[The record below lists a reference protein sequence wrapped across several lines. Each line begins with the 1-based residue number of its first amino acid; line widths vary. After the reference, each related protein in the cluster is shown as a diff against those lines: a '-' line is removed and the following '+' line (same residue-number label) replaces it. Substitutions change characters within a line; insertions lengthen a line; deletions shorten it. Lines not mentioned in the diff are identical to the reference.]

1 MVHYAERLLFCYQM
15 IIYHYTTKRKKKTR
29 EWRDFFFFFL
39 RSKQN
44 SGVKNPP
51 VTNRAFLSRLSTQ
64 EIINSEKAMNQ
75 STHVICTMCR
85 KFATDFWSDAWL
97 VDLILEVVFDQSDCR
112 WASDIEGK
120 SAQRAQETLYSLVW
134 FEMFLLFLL
143 LNDS

>member
-15 IIYHYTTKRKKKTR
+15 IIYHYTTKKR
-29 EWRDFFFFFL
+29 EWRVFFFFFL

-75 STHVICTMCR
+75 SELT
-85 KFATDFWSDAWL
+85 
-97 VDLILEVVFDQSDCR
+97 
-112 WASDIEGK
+112 
-120 SAQRAQETLYSLVW
+120 
-134 FEMFLLFLL
+134 
-143 LNDS
+143 

>member
-1 MVHYAERLLFCYQM
+1 MPMVHYAERLLFCYQM

-64 EIINSEKAMNQ
+64 EIINLEKAMNQ
-75 STHVICTMCR
+75 AELT
-85 KFATDFWSDAWL
+85 
-97 VDLILEVVFDQSDCR
+97 
-112 WASDIEGK
+112 
-120 SAQRAQETLYSLVW
+120 
-134 FEMFLLFLL
+134 
-143 LNDS
+143 